1 MMPIGRSLCGDMA
14 IKKIQSGYDEDQVN
28 VYKKWLKEWDLDD
41 KTQKTK
47 QMLMYHNTNKKGK
60 AVLSKIVF
68 KQHYN
73 KYLKPQS

>member
-1 MMPIGRSLCGDMA
+1 M
-14 IKKIQSGYDEDQVN
+14 N

-47 QMLMYHNTNKKGK
+47 TKQLLMYRNTNKKGK
-60 AVLSKIVF
+60 AILSKIAF

-73 KYLKPQS
+73 LKDLLKDGTNA